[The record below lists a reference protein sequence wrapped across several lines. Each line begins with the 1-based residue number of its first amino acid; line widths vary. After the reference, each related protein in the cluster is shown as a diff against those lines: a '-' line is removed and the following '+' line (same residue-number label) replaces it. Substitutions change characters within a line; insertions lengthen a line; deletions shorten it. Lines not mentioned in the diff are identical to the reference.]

1 MDAYLSELVRVHQN
15 NFKIGLDV
23 PLLGMKDIKEE
34 ILSSNSNVNENFALR
49 CKNIT
54 EVDGLN
60 LKDKDSLQQN
70 ASQLTS
76 EKFNT
81 CNSVNERHFVNRQPK
96 QSKFFEKVESAG
108 TEASYRCVRC
118 RGCKDCKTGE
128 RIEFI
133 SIQDEVEEDVIN
145 CSFKVDL
152 NKGYVIAKLPFI
164 CDPLKKLVSN
174 EHMPKKSIL
183 RQIAKLNANKKDKER
198 HFGRTKITR
207 LRICRLPR
215 KFGPNSKKGDY

>member
-1 MDAYLSELVRVHQN
+1 MDDYRSELVRVHQN

-81 CNSVNERHFVNRQPK
+81 CNSMNERHFVNRQPK

-108 TEASYRCVRC
+108 REASYRCVRC
-118 RGCKDCKTGE
+118 RGCKDCGTGE

-174 EHMPKKSIL
+174 EHMPKKSI
-183 RQIAKLNANKKDKER
+183 
-198 HFGRTKITR
+198 FGK
-207 LRICRLPR
+207 
-215 KFGPNSKKGDY
+215 